1 MLIPSM
7 ADPCLAIASV
17 SLMQIIADYKLGFID
32 IQGVICIQGEVV
44 CKAIINLM
52 GVNKTSFAMGRC

>member
-1 MLIPSM
+1 VIIEVFKINMLIPSM

-32 IQGVICIQGEVV
+32 IQGVICI
-44 CKAIINLM
+44 
-52 GVNKTSFAMGRC
+52 